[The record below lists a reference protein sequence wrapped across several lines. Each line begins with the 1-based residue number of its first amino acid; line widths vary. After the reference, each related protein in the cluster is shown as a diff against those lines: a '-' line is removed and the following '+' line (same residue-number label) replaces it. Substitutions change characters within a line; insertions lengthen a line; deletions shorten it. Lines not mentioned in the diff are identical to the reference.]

1 MSSLYEK
8 EIIHKTCDFIRDVLS
23 DRDWSHGFDH
33 ALEVVKNIIHIWHS
47 CSIYLYRWPNAC
59 EGNPLTIAIVA
70 GLLHDVCDHKYTSYL
85 TDELLIRMDLFLVE
99 TLGEHDTTIVR
110 KIIDNVS
117 FSKELRGE
125 IDLMEPHVQFLRDIV
140 SDSDKLEAIGEIG
153 VDRCLAY
160 QAEIADSGSNTND
173 IVINSERHIRTTL
186 LLLYPTF
193 FRTMTGENLAKPRH
207 EYMLKWVNDL

>member
-1 MSSLYEK
+1 MSSIYEK
-8 EIIHKTCDFIRDVLS
+8 EIIHKTCDFIRDVLA

-33 ALEVVKNIIHIWHS
+33 ALAVAKNVIHIWHG

-59 EGNPLTIAIVA
+59 EGKPLTIAIIA
-70 GLLHDVCDHKYTSYL
+70 GLLHDVCDHKYTSYF
-85 TDELLIRMDLFLVE
+85 TDDLQIRVDLFLLE
-99 TLGEHDTTIVR
+99 TVGAHDAVIVK

-125 IDLMEPHVQFLRDIV
+125 TDVMEPHVQFLRDIV

-160 QAEIADSGSNTND
+160 QAEMAESGSNTTD
-173 IVINSERHIRTTL
+173 IVIKTETHIRTTL
-186 LLLYPTF
+186 LRLYPEF
-193 FRTMTGENLAKPRH
+193 FRTMTGENLAKHRH
-207 EYMLKWVNDL
+207 EYILKWVNHL